1 MLPLALA
8 LSLAGLSVGPALV
21 ALGRARG
28 RWRVVVEGFSLAV
41 VPGLILLRLLP
52 HVVEELGLW
61 AVALVGAG
69 YFTLRL
75 ADRAHHHDPAHDHAH
90 HPTRGNAVGLAIV
103 FPALLAHAFTDGAA
117 LAMASAA
124 GGRAHLGAELAGA
137 LVLHRLPEGMFL
149 ANALVPRLG
158 WRGAGLRLGA
168 MALATVVGALTGE
181 SLLERIPDAVFDGVM
196 SFGLGAM
203 LRLAVHSH
211 EPEPSTARARTA
223 SGAAFLTGVAAVL
236 MIPDPRSVLLLA
248 HPQELSFLRTLS
260 ALFVETAPAVLVGV
274 VVAAWV
280 RARVRP
286 ATLAW
291 LSVPGAL
298 RQSARGA
305 VFGAAM
311 PLCSC
316 GAVPVARELL
326 SNGAPF
332 AAVVA
337 FLVATPELDL
347 GAVVLAQSLLGTD
360 VTLLRL
366 ASGVLVALGVGALL
380 GRAEPSPAP
389 RAPEEDRGWWRAQRL
404 PTSLSYAVDQ
414 VAAWYMLGLVAA
426 AVLEAAVRPGA
437 LGSLAHPWDL
447 ALAALCAIPLYV
459 GPHAATPVA
468 AVLIHKGAGVGAAM
482 AFLLVSTGAN
492 AAVIATVGRARGR
505 ATGARFAAFMVL
517 AAVASGMIAELAVG
531 RDGIPEVHSLA
542 AHHHGWIETGS
553 GVLVAAL
560 LIASVARNGPRRWF
574 RALQPDPVTHDH
586 GHRLSHDHADVTAP

>member
-1 MLPLALA
+1 MLTLTLA
-8 LSLAGLSVGPALV
+8 LSLIGLCVGPCLV

-28 RWRVVVEGFSLAV
+28 RWRAAVEGFSLAV

-52 HVVEELGLW
+52 HVVEELGAA

-75 ADRAHHHDPAHDHAH
+75 ADRAHGHHGHAHDHR
-90 HPTRGNAVGLAIV
+90 RGQTVGLAIV
-103 FPALLAHAFTDGAA
+103 LPALLAHAFTDGAA
-117 LAMASAA
+117 LAMATAA
-124 GGRAHLGAELAGA
+124 GGSEHLGPELAGA

-149 ANALVPRLG
+149 ASALVPRVG
-158 WRGAGLRLGA
+158 WRGTALRLGA
-168 MALATVVGALTGE
+168 MGLATVVGALLGE
-181 SLLERIPDAVFDGVM
+181 SLLARVPDAVFDGVM

-211 EPEPSTARARTA
+211 EPEPATARARTT
-223 SGAAFLTGVAAVL
+223 SGMAFLAGLAAVL
-236 MIPDPRSVLLLA
+236 MIPDPRSVLHLA
-248 HPQELSFLRTLS
+248 HPQELSFLRTIT
-260 ALFVETAPAVLVGV
+260 ALFVETAPAVLLGV
-274 VVAAWV
+274 LAAALV
-280 RARVRP
+280 RSRVRP

-291 LSVPGAL
+291 LSTPGAL

-305 VFGAAM
+305 VFGAAL

-332 AAVVA
+332 ASAVA

-347 GAVVLAQSLLGTD
+347 GALVLAQSLLGTE

-366 ASGVLVALGVGALL
+366 GSGLFVALLVGWLL
-380 GRAEPSPAP
+380 GRREPPPPTP
-389 RAPEEDRGWWRAQRL
+389 RPSTEVGWWRAQSF
-404 PTSLSYAVDQ
+404 TAALSYAVDQ

-426 AVLEAAVRPGA
+426 AVMEAAMTP
-437 LGSLAHPWDL
+437 GSLARLQHPWDL
-447 ALAALCAIPLYV
+447 ALAALVAIPMYV

-468 AVLIHKGAGVGAAM
+468 AVMIHKGAGVGAAM
-482 AFLLVSTGAN
+482 AFLLASTGAN
-492 AAVIATVGRARGR
+492 AAVIATVGRARGW
-505 ATGARFAAFMVL
+505 AMGARFAAVMVL
-517 AAVASGMIAELAVG
+517 AAVASGTVAELVAG
-531 RDGIPEVHSLA
+531 RDGIPEVHALA
-542 AHHHGWIETGS
+542 AHDHGAVEAVS
-553 GVLVAAL
+553 GALVALL

-586 GHRLSHDHADVTAP
+586 GHGLSHAHVDATAP